1 MSLMKQLWLAI
12 ACLMILAFGGSFV
25 VSTLSA
31 RDYLMQQ
38 LQLKNI
44 DNATSLALSMSQLD
58 KDPITIELL
67 VAAQF
72 DAGHYE
78 RITLNAPDGSLL
90 VERAYRGRVDTAA
103 PAWFARWIPIAAEPG
118 EALVQDGWEQYGTL
132 TVVSHTGFAVDSLWQ
147 GTVRLLQWFLAM
159 GLLSGVGGTLFL
171 KTVSRP
177 LDTVVQQAEAIG
189 DRRFVLSN
197 EPRTR
202 EFRRLVTA
210 MNRLSERV
218 RAMLEKETRQ
228 LDEYRRQMQHDAVTG
243 LPNRD
248 YFFSVLDA
256 TLNNDNEAATGTV
269 VMTRLLNLQGVNR
282 ALGRVETDNLL
293 RRIGALFNTLSSTHS
308 NCMAGRTNG
317 SDFIVMIPDRHD
329 TQVLTQELVD
339 SLHELVDQYAQ
350 VSLGLPVATCTFGD
364 MTERGPLMSQLDGA
378 LAQAEQ
384 LGNKGVVAGSATG
397 SVPQHQSLDD
407 WRTAISTAVAQH
419 GIALGQ
425 YAVRS
430 LDGELIHYETPARLN
445 MDGQERAAGY
455 FVPWMARLGQ
465 LAQLDLLVA
474 QRALQQLPKET
485 ASLAINL
492 SAEALAD
499 TGFTLQ
505 LTQALNADSSHL
517 NRLCLETHESSVLR
531 YPTEFRALV
540 SALKQLGCVIGL
552 EHAGPNFAKLEN
564 LQDIGLD
571 YIKIDGSLFN
581 DIARQPA
588 QQNFV
593 RGLCSIGHSLGIE
606 MIAQGIHTD
615 EDYAL
620 LRELGVDGVTG
631 KAVS

>member
-12 ACLMILAFGGSFV
+12 GCLMILAFGGSFL
-25 VSTLSA
+25 VSTYSA
-31 RDYLMQQ
+31 RVYLEQQ

-58 KDPITIELL
+58 KDPVTIELL
-67 VAAQF
+67 LAAQF

-78 RITLNAPDGSLL
+78 RITLTSPDGATL

-103 PAWFARWIPIAAEPG
+103 PNWFAQWVPIQAEPG

-197 EPRTR
+197 EPRTH
-202 EFRRLVTA
+202 EFKRLVTA

-243 LPNRD
+243 LPNRE
-248 YFFSVLDA
+248 YFFSVLDGV
-256 TLNNDNEAATGTV
+256 LHNDNEAATGTV
-269 VMTRLLNLQGVNR
+269 VMARLLNLQEVNR

-293 RRIGALFNTLSSTHS
+293 RRIGETFSAVPAAYS

-317 SDFIVMIPDRHD
+317 SDFILLVPDRHD
-329 TQVLTQELVD
+329 ATALTRQVTQA
-339 SLHELVDQYAQ
+339 LHQLVDQYAQ
-350 VSLGLPVATCTFGD
+350 VNLGLPMATCTFGD
-364 MTERGPLMSQLDGA
+364 TTERGPLMSQLDGA

-384 LGNKGVVAGSATG
+384 IGNKGVVEVTATAAG
-397 SVPQHQSLDD
+397 PLHLSLDD
-407 WRTAISTAVAQH
+407 WRIAIKDALAQQ
-419 GIALGQ
+419 GLALGQ
-425 YAVRS
+425 YAVRT
-430 LDGELIHYETPARLN
+430 LDGDLIHFETPARLTI
-445 MDGQERAAGY
+445 DGQERAAGY

-465 LAQLDLLVA
+465 LAELDLMVA
-474 QRALQQLPKET
+474 QKALQELPNQQ

-492 SAEALAD
+492 SAESLAD
-499 TGFTLQ
+499 TSFVLQ
-505 LTQALNADSSHL
+505 LTQALKEDTSHL
-517 NRLCLETHESSVLR
+517 SRLCLECHESSVLR
-531 YPTEFRALV
+531 HPAEFRALV
-540 SALKQLGCVIGL
+540 SALKQLGCRIGL
-552 EHAGPNFAKLEN
+552 EHAGPNFAQLEN

-581 DIARQPA
+581 DIASQAA

-606 MIAQGIHTD
+606 MIAQGIHT
-615 EDYAL
+615 EDDFTL

>member
-12 ACLMILAFGGSFV
+12 GCLMILAFGGSFL
-25 VSTLSA
+25 VSTFSA
-31 RDYLMQQ
+31 RVYLEQQ

-44 DNATSLALSMSQLD
+44 DNATSLALSMSQLE
-58 KDPITIELL
+58 KDPVTIELL

-78 RITLNAPDGSLL
+78 RITLRSPEGDVL
-90 VERAYRGRVDTAA
+90 VERSYRGRMETAA
-103 PAWFARWIPIAAEPG
+103 PSWFARWVPIAAEPG

-132 TVVSHTGFAVDSLWQ
+132 SVVSHTGFAVESLWQ

-159 GLLSGVGGTLFL
+159 GLLSGIGGTLFL

-197 EPRTR
+197 EPRTQ
-202 EFRRLVTA
+202 EFKRLVSA

-218 RAMLEKETRQ
+218 RAMLDKETRQ

-243 LPNRD
+243 LPNRE
-248 YFFSVLDA
+248 YFFS
-256 TLNNDNEAATGTV
+256 TLNGVLSNDYESATGTV
-269 VMTRLLNLQGVNR
+269 LMTRLLNLQEVNR
-282 ALGRVETDNLL
+282 ALGRVETDKLL
-293 RRIGALFNTLSSTHS
+293 QRIGGVMTAVTEAHS
-308 NCMAGRTNG
+308 ACMAGRTNG
-317 SDFIVMIPDRHD
+317 SDFILLIPDRHD
-329 TQVLTQELVD
+329 AKALTQQVTTALHTLVD
-339 SLHELVDQYAQ
+339 TYAH
-350 VSLGLPVATCTFGD
+350 VGLGLPIATCTFGEG
-364 MTERGPLMSQLDGA
+364 TERGRLMSQLDGA

-384 LGNKGVVAGSATG
+384 VGNKGVEHVSATDTTLH
-397 SVPQHQSLDD
+397 HQSLDD
-407 WRTAISTAVAQH
+407 WRIAISEAVQQH
-419 GIALGQ
+419 GIALGR
-425 YAVRS
+425 YAVRR
-430 LDGELIHYETPARLN
+430 LDGELMHYETPARLTI
-445 MDGQERAAGY
+445 DGEERAAGY

-474 QRALQQLPKET
+474 QKAVARLAAEPNR
-485 ASLAINL
+485 LAINL

-499 TGFTLQ
+499 AGFALQ
-505 LTQALNADSSHL
+505 LMQTLGAANGSLD
-517 NRLCLETHESSVLR
+517 RLCLECHEASVLR
-531 YPTEFRALV
+531 YPTEFRALA
-540 SALKQLGCVIGL
+540 STLKRLGCKIGL
-552 EHAGPNFAKLEN
+552 EHAGPNFAQLDN
-564 LQDIGLD
+564 VQDIGLD

-581 DIARQPA
+581 DLARQPA

-615 EDYAL
+615 DDHAL
-620 LRELGVDGVTG
+620 LQELGVDGMTG